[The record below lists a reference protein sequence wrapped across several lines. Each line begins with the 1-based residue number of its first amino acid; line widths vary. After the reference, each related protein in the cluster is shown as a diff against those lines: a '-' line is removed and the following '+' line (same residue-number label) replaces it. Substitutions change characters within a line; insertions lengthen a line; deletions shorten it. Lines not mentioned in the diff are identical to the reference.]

1 MIRKGRQAVK
11 DGLESG
17 DIIVAIG
24 GQVIEDVLSIKKV
37 IEESRAPV
45 KAEIFRNFRSMTF
58 TLHLP

>member
-37 IEESRAPV
+37 IAEFRAPV

>member
-1 MIRKGRQAVK
+1 MIRKGRQAAE

-37 IEESRAPV
+37 IEESRVPV

-58 TLHLP
+58 TLHLS

>member
-1 MIRKGRQAVK
+1 MIRKGSPAVK
-11 DGLESG
+11 DGLAPG

>member
-1 MIRKGRQAVK
+1 MIRKGRQAAK

-37 IEESRAPV
+37 IEEFRAPV

>member
-1 MIRKGRQAVK
+1 MIRKGRQAAE

-24 GQVIEDVLSIKKV
+24 GQVIEDVLFIKKV
-37 IEESRAPV
+37 IEESRVPV

-58 TLHLP
+58 TLHLS

>member
-1 MIRKGRQAVK
+1 MIRKGRQAAE
-11 DGLESG
+11 DGLESE

>member
-1 MIRKGRQAVK
+1 MIRKGRQAAE

-58 TLHLP
+58 TLHLS

>member
-37 IEESRAPV
+37 IEESRVPV

-58 TLHLP
+58 TLHLS

>member
-1 MIRKGRQAVK
+1 MIRKGRQAAE

-24 GQVIEDVLSIKKV
+24 GQVIEDVLFIKKV

-58 TLHLP
+58 TLHLS

>member
-37 IEESRAPV
+37 IEEFRAPV

>member
-58 TLHLP
+58 TLHPP

>member
-37 IEESRAPV
+37 IEEFRAPV

-58 TLHLP
+58 TLHLS